1 MVIGID
7 IDDTITNSSELIM
20 EYAKR
25 FFESDDI
32 NIVNDIL
39 RAPKIEGKLLEFYHK
54 YLPEMIERYTVKENA
69 VEVINRLKENGFKII
84 IITARGYTITQGNLD
99 IITIDYF
106 NKHGIMADE
115 IIFKTIN
122 KKQTCVEKNI
132 KLMIDDS
139 IKVLE
144 DLKDTEIEPILFDS
158 IVNKNINTDIK
169 RVNSWLELEKYI
181 LEMD

>member
-115 IIFKTIN
+115 IIFK
-122 KKQTCVEKNI
+122 Q
-132 KLMIDDS
+132 
-139 IKVLE
+139 
-144 DLKDTEIEPILFDS
+144 
-158 IVNKNINTDIK
+158 
-169 RVNSWLELEKYI
+169 
-181 LEMD
+181 